1 MGEWNNEGN
10 GIWKSEGVDRCF
22 KTAQYIYIYIY
33 IYTKHRKSLQT
44 IAYYFHDSTKKINSP
59 LCSTEFIN
67 L

>member
-33 IYTKHRKSLQT
+33 IYILSIEKVYKL
-44 IAYYFHDSTKKINSP
+44 
-59 LCSTEFIN
+59 
-67 L
+67 